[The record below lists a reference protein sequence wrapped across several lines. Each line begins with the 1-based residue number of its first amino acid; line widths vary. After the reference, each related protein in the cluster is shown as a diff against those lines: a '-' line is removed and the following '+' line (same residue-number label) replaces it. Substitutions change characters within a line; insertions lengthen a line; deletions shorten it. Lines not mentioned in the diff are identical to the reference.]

1 MTAGVAGDHAVGG
14 RQHGRLFRKYVML
27 IVLLVSGA
35 LIVSGLVELYF
46 SYRENESALARLQQE
61 KAQGAANTIR
71 DFLSDQERAL
81 GWAAGTPTA
90 GQRRD
95 DFTRL
100 LRLAPAI
107 TDLSFLDQGGLEQLR
122 VSRLAMNVVGSG
134 TPYTNDPRFTEPRP
148 NRAYFGP
155 VYFRNESEPY
165 MTIARRDD
173 PNGVISAEVNLK
185 LIWDVITQIRVGTA
199 GYAYVVDEAGQ
210 LVAHPDI
217 SLVLRK
223 TDLSGFSHVQ
233 DAKAAP
239 RRVPGAIEQPIITR
253 DIQGRQMLT
262 AFALVEPPGW
272 FVFVDQ
278 PLEEALSGLYASIA
292 RTIVL
297 VLLGIALSIVASLVL
312 ARRMVTPI
320 RALQAGAV
328 QIGAGALD
336 QSIDIRTGDELET
349 LAHEFNRMTSRL
361 RESYALLERRVE
373 ERTHELR
380 ESLDQQT
387 ATSEILR
394 VIASS
399 PTDLEPVLEAVAES
413 AARLCDAADAVIF
426 RLEGNVLKQA
436 AAYGSTPTAARRAGL
451 PLTRGSVNGRAVI
464 DRQTIHLRDL
474 AAEPESEFP
483 EGLALREHSGNRTT
497 LATPLMREDVPLG
510 TIMIRRLEVRPFT
523 DQQIDLLRTFADQAV
538 IAIENERLFQELE
551 QKNRELEIASQHK
564 SEFLA
569 NMSHEL
575 RTPLN
580 AVIGF
585 SEVLSEKMFGDL
597 NERQEEYLN
606 DILTSGQH
614 LLSLINDI
622 LDLSK
627 VEAGRMEL
635 ELSEFSMPQ
644 ALENGLTMIRER
656 AGRHG
661 INLTLD
667 LDTNLEL
674 VEADERKIKQ
684 MVFNLL
690 SNAVKFTPDGGSVTL
705 GAHLVG
711 DEVHISVTDTGIGI
725 PEKDL
730 MLIFEEFRQSTQG
743 WHGSG
748 RPEGTGLGLA
758 LTRNFAELH
767 GGRIWVQSKVGV
779 GSTFTFAIPSRQSS
793 SNGRPANEVSEVDLT
808 PLRDAHG

>member
-1 MTAGVAGDHAVGG
+1 MAATGVAGEHKLGDHALGG

-46 SYRENESALARLQQE
+46 SYRENETALARLQQE
-61 KAQGAANTIR
+61 KAQGAAATIR

-81 GWAAGTPTA
+81 GWAAGAPNPS
-90 GQRRD
+90 QRRD

-107 TDLSFLDQGGLEQLR
+107 TDVSFLDTVGLEQLR

-134 TPYTNDPRFTEPRP
+134 IDYSTDPRFTEPKP
-148 NRAYFGP
+148 NRPYFGP

-165 MTIARRDD
+165 MTISRRDD

-185 LIWDVITQIRVGTA
+185 LIWDVVTQIRVGTA

-217 SLVLRK
+217 SMVLRK

-233 DAKAAP
+233 EARAAP
-239 RRVPGAIEQPIITR
+239 RRVLGATEQPTITR
-253 DIQGRQMLT
+253 DFQGRQMLT

-297 VLLGIALSIVASLVL
+297 VLLGIGLSIVASLVL

-320 RALQAGAV
+320 RALQASAA

-336 QSIDIRTGDELET
+336 QRIEIRTGDELET
-349 LAHEFNRMTSRL
+349 LAEEFNRMTAQL
-361 RESYALLERRVE
+361 RESYATLERRVQ
-373 ERTHELR
+373 ERTHELS

-399 PTDLEPVLEAVAES
+399 PNELEPVLAAVAES
-413 AARLCDAADAVIF
+413 AARLCDATDAVIF
-426 RLEGNVLKQA
+426 RVEGDVLKEV
-436 AAYGSTPTAARRAGL
+436 AAYGSMPTAARMAGL

-464 DRQTIHLRDL
+464 DRQTIHVRDL
-474 AAEPESEFP
+474 AAEPATEFP
-483 EGLALREHSGNRTT
+483 QGRALSEHIGNRTT
-497 LATPLMREDVPLG
+497 LATPLLREGVPLG

-538 IAIENERLFQELE
+538 IALENVRLFQALE
-551 QKNRELEIASQHK
+551 QKNLELEIASQHK

-580 AVIGF
+580 AIIGF
-585 SEVLSEKMFGDL
+585 SEVLSEKMFGEL

-635 ELSEFSMPQ
+635 ELSEFSLPQ
-644 ALENGLTMIRER
+644 SLENGLTMVKER

-661 INLTLD
+661 IALG
-667 LDTNLEL
+667 LEVDPEIDV
-674 VEADERKIKQ
+674 VEADERKLKQ

-690 SNAVKFTPDGGSVTL
+690 ANAVKFTPDGGSVTL
-705 GAHLVG
+705 SARTIGN
-711 DEVHISVTDTGIGI
+711 DVHIAVTDTGIGI
-725 PEKDL
+725 PEKDRE
-730 MLIFEEFRQSTQG
+730 LIFEEFRQSTEG
-743 WHGSG
+743 HGGG

-758 LTRNFAELH
+758 LTRSFAELH
-767 GGRIWVQSKVGV
+767 EGPDLGG
-779 GSTFTFAIPSRQSS
+779 
-793 SNGRPANEVSEVDLT
+793 E
-808 PLRDAHG
+808 

>member
-1 MTAGVAGDHAVGG
+1 
-14 RQHGRLFRKYVML
+14 
-27 IVLLVSGA
+27 
-35 LIVSGLVELYF
+35 LVELYF
-46 SYRENESALARLQQE
+46 SYRENETALARLQQE
-61 KAQGAANTIR
+61 KAQGAASTIR
-71 DFLSDQERAL
+71 DFLGDQERAL
-81 GWAAGTPTA
+81 GWAAGTPNA
-90 GQRRD
+90 AQRRD

-165 MTIARRDD
+165 MTISRRDD

-199 GYAYVVDEAGQ
+199 GYAYVVDEDGQ

-233 DAKAAP
+233 EAKAAP
-239 RRVPGAIEQPIITR
+239 RRVLGATDQPTITR
-253 DIQGRQMLT
+253 DFQGRQMLT
-262 AFALVEPPGW
+262 AFARVEPPGW

-278 PLEEALSGLYASIA
+278 PLDEALSGLYASIA

-297 VLLGIALSIVASLVL
+297 VLLGIALSIIASLVL

-336 QSIDIRTGDELET
+336 QRIDIRTGDELET
-349 LAHEFNRMTSRL
+349 LAQEFNRMTSRL

-399 PTDLEPVLEAVAES
+399 PTDLEPVLETVAES
-413 AARLCDAADAVIF
+413 AARLCDATDAVIF
-426 RLEGNVLKQA
+426 RLEGDVLKQA
-436 AAYGSTPTAARRAGL
+436 AAYGSMPTAARLAGL

-474 AAEPESEFP
+474 AAEPESEYP
-483 EGLALREHSGNRTT
+483 EGRALREHIGNRTT
-497 LATPLMREDVPLG
+497 LATPLLREGVPLG

-538 IAIENERLFQELE
+538 IAIENVRLFQELE
-551 QKNRELEIASQHK
+551 QKNNELEIASQHK

-580 AVIGF
+580 AIIGF

-635 ELSEFSMPQ
+635 ELSEFSLPQ

-656 AGRHG
+656 ASRHA

-667 LDTNLEL
+667 LDSELDL

-705 GAHLVG
+705 AAHGIG
-711 DEVHISVTDTGIGI
+711 DEVHISVADTGVGI
-725 PEKDL
+725 LEKDL
-730 MLIFEEFRQSTQG
+730 ELIFEEFRQSTQG
-743 WHGSG
+743 GHGSG

-767 GGRIWVQSKVGV
+767 GGRVWVESEVGV
-779 GSTFTFAIPSRQSS
+779 GSTFTFAIPTRHTP
-793 SNGRPANEVSEVDLT
+793 SNGRASNDGSEIDLT
-808 PLRDAHG
+808 PLGDAHGR